1 MHLAA
6 ALDLEYW
13 PVRLTLDSAER
24 NTSART
30 ITPTAREEEEKE
42 RVNVNGDRQDGA
54 GSVNAVGTTG
64 QGPESLFEQGKLRV
78 PAAAIAEIVQEILLH
93 SKR

>member
-13 PVRLTLDSAER
+13 PVRLTLDSAVR

-30 ITPTAREEEEKE
+30 ITPTAREEEEE
-42 RVNVNGDRQDGA
+42 EEVDAIGDRQDSS
-54 GSVNAVGTTG
+54 GSVNAVSTTG

-78 PAAAIAEIVQEILLH
+78 PAAAIAEIVQEILLY